1 MGETTERRYKF
12 SWELIGD
19 IEEGRP
25 NLGPNTSLVMYRLM
39 QFMFR
44 DVLEEKYGTEQT
56 DNLFKEAGKKAGM
69 EVYKQYCQEV
79 TDLNSFVITLQNL
92 LKELGIGIM
101 RVESAN
107 PEKGN
112 FIITVAED
120 LDCSGLPELD
130 YEICTF
136 DEGFIAGLMESF
148 TGKKFVVK
156 EIDCWCTGDR
166 TCRFT
171 ADAVE

>member
-1 MGETTERRYKF
+1 MSEAQERKYKF
-12 SWELIGD
+12 SWDLIGD
-19 IEEGRP
+19 LEEGRP
-25 NLGPNTSLVMYRLM
+25 NLGPQASLIMYRLM

-44 DVLEEKYGTEQT
+44 DVLEERYGTETT
-56 DNLFKEAGKKAGM
+56 DELFQETGKRAGM
-69 EVYKQYCQEV
+69 QVYKQYCSEV
-79 TDLNSFVITLQNL
+79 TDLNSFVVTLQKV
-92 LKELGIGIM
+92 LKELSIGIM
-101 RVESAN
+101 RVEAADQ
-107 PEKGN
+107 EKGH
-112 FIITVAED
+112 FTITVAED

-148 TGKKFVVK
+148 TGKKFEVK

-171 ADAVE
+171 ADVVE